1 MVKIPIFEWFIG
13 DVFSSK
19 GNRYTG
25 AVGATSL
32 SANAFCYQV
41 WLERN
46 DGNTELFA
54 IAYDVLTQATANELE
69 PAKFNGDAEGWT
81 DVCDWLNGQYDKYIA
96 DGRNKLTVE
105 F

>member
-1 MVKIPIFEWFIG
+1 MVNIPIFEWFIG

-19 GNRYTG
+19 GNRYIG
-25 AVGATSL
+25 SVGATTIT
-32 SANAFCYQV
+32 ANAFCYQV

-54 IAYDVLTQATANELE
+54 IAYDVLTRNEAIE
-69 PAKFNGDAEGWT
+69 STPVKFNGDAEGWKS
-81 DVCDWLNGQYDKYIA
+81 VCDWLNERYDKYIA
-96 DGRNKLTVE
+96 DARNKLTVE